1 MTYFK
6 ILNISGTHLEAEV
19 APNGLD
25 RFEARYLAA
34 TGKSVSPG
42 REPFYQEQNNKWGAE
57 LRIYFNDSDL
67 ASQLKVAGYNVE
79 HRNAGYLSDKFK
91 FRVSDN
97 DLWWEFVEKH
107 GATLGE
113 N

>member
-1 MTYFK
+1 MVYFK
-6 ILNISGTHLEAEV
+6 KLNTFGMHLEAEV
-19 APNGLD
+19 AANGLD

-34 TGKSVSPG
+34 TGIDVSPG

-57 LRIYFNDSDL
+57 LRIYFNDSNL
-67 ASQLKVAGYNVE
+67 ASQLKAVGLNVE
-79 HRNAGYLSDKFK
+79 HRNAGYLTDKYK